1 MQVLWRRVGLIYQML
16 LCMGQE
22 DINMFLMLSNLV
34 PWRIINFITYET
46 LKLFMLT
53 LETLLQGREIQ
64 EFNFLTGCMLL
75 EESLLLKATDT
86 SRRI

>member
-64 EFNFLTGCMLL
+64 EFNFLTGCILL